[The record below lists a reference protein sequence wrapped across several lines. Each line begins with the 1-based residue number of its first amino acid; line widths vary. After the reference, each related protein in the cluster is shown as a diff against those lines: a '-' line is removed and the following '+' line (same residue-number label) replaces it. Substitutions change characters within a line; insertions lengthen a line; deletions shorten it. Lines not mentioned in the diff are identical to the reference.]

1 MPENIGSFFLPVFAQ
16 HFMQKSA
23 MTSKTDLPL
32 RSDIIDK
39 GVEEC
44 KRRLERSYHRFLL
57 PAWLLA
63 HLRA

>member
-44 KRRLERSYHRFLL
+44 KED
-57 PAWLLA
+57 
-63 HLRA
+63 